1 MKLTFYGAA
10 HEVTGSCFLLEA
22 NDIKI
27 LVDAGMKQG
36 DDAVDAQDLL
46 FSPKEIDY
54 VLLTHAHIDH
64 SGNLPLLYKHGF
76 RGQIFATEATAEL
89 CDIMLRDSAHIQ
101 ETEAEWKNRKRDRAG
116 DAPVEPL
123 YTMRDAENVLTLF
136 SKITYGKAFS
146 VATGITAE
154 YHDAGHIL
162 GSSSITV
169 AIKEKGEERR
179 IVFSG
184 DIGNLDQPLLN
195 DPWQPEVA
203 DYIVM
208 EATYGNR
215 LHDEVIDRLPRFAAV
230 IQRTFDRGGNVV
242 IPSFAV
248 GRTQEMLYFIRQ
260 IKEQNLV
267 KGHDNFPVYVDSPL
281 AIEAT
286 EIFNE
291 NTHGFYDEEAM
302 ALIKKGI
309 NPIGFDNLRK
319 TVTADESKAINFDK
333 TPKIIISASGMCEA
347 GRIRHHLK
355 HNLWRSEST
364 VLFVGYQAAGT
375 LGRKILDGA
384 QKVKL
389 FGEEIAVYAD
399 VVSFGG
405 FSAHADRD
413 ELLDWLRQLK
423 TPPKRVFVV
432 HGEDGV
438 VDEFAD
444 LVTQELG
451 FAATAP
457 YLEETHDLL
466 QDTLQKE
473 GVRQARIAKT
483 RTSRVKTLYTGLQSA
498 EKTLRN
504 LIDRSEG
511 IPNKKMREFTKDLEA
526 IIKKWSS

>member
-1 MKLTFYGAA
+1 
-10 HEVTGSCFLLEA
+10 
-22 NDIKI
+22 
-27 LVDAGMKQG
+27 
-36 DDAVDAQDLL
+36 
-46 FSPKEIDY
+46 
-54 VLLTHAHIDH
+54 
-64 SGNLPLLYKHGF
+64 
-76 RGQIFATEATAEL
+76 
-89 CDIMLRDSAHIQ
+89 
-101 ETEAEWKNRKRDRAG
+101 
-116 DAPVEPL
+116 
-123 YTMRDAENVLTLF
+123 
-136 SKITYGKAFS
+136 
-146 VATGITAE
+146 
-154 YHDAGHIL
+154 
-162 GSSSITV
+162 
-169 AIKEKGEERR
+169 
-179 IVFSG
+179 
-184 DIGNLDQPLLN
+184 
-195 DPWQPEVA
+195 
-203 DYIVM
+203 M

-215 LHDEVIDRLPRFAAV
+215 LHDEVVDRLPRFAAV

-291 NTHGFYDEEAM
+291 NTYGFYDEEAM

-355 HNLWRSEST
+355 HNLWHSEST

-423 TPPKRVFVV
+423 TPPKRVFIV

-457 YLEETHDLL
+457 YLKETHDLL
-466 QDTLQKE
+466 QNTLLKE

-498 EKTLRN
+498 EKTLRS